1 MAVNRGPHWL
11 RPKEDF
17 IVKLVK
23 RRQEFAD
30 IVGAAFAHS
39 LEIDAGGKD
48 LALPDQHHRFS
59 VGAPQLGKA
68 PGQGLAKF
76 DVERV
81 SLAVRKRQHGDS
93 GLCRNVDH
101 GVILV
106 TPRGQNRSACATAM
120 VKTTMDKI

>member
-1 MAVNRGPHWL
+1 MAINRGHHWL

-23 RRQEFAD
+23 RGQEFAD
-30 IVGAAFAHS
+30 ILGAAIAHS
-39 LEIDAGGKD
+39 LEIDPGGKD

-68 PGQGLAKF
+68 PSQSLAKF
-76 DVERV
+76 DIERV

-101 GVILV
+101 GVILA
-106 TPRGQNRSACATAM
+106 TPRGQNRSACAIAI
-120 VKTTMDKI
+120 VKTTMAKI